1 MAVKPVPRNPSCRP
15 GVPESRTNN
24 PLGRQESALSG
35 DATQDRILGAILG
48 MAIGDAFGMPVAGW
62 SATTIADFYGRV
74 TDFQPRTFA
83 DGVEVTPG
91 EISDETEI
99 ALCIIESV
107 TAAQGEIDVENIG
120 IRMAYLANSPSKRWL
135 SDQTLVALGGLSE
148 AHEHQVP
155 LVDDESVGAD
165 LLARGI
171 PIGLMH
177 SMGSGDED
185 ALRADAAAVA
195 RITHGS
201 PLAMT
206 LVEAVARAVAIA
218 ARHETPLAD
227 LREAVAAGLP
237 EGEVRSALDSGDAAD
252 SRSAVSVLA
261 SALGIAGSA
270 TSFQGALGESVAPG
284 RATDARATLA
294 GALYGGHHGSAVI
307 PQRLIDGLEARIYVS
322 LAVPWFYRT
331 VAKLRGRAIELRADF
346 GPI

>member
-1 MAVKPVPRNPSCRP
+1 V
-15 GVPESRTNN
+15 
-24 PLGRQESALSG
+24 SG

-74 TDFQPRTFA
+74 TDFQSRTFA
-83 DGVEVTPG
+83 DGEEVTPG

-135 SDQTLVALGGLSE
+135 SDQTLASLGGLSE
-148 AHEHQVP
+148 AHEYQFP

-171 PIGLMH
+171 PVGLMH
-177 SMGSGDED
+177 SMGDMDED
-185 ALRADAAAVA
+185 ALRADAAAVT

-227 LREAVAAGLP
+227 LREAVVAGLP
-237 EGEVRSALDSGDAAD
+237 EGEVRTALSKRDSVD
-252 SRSAVSVLA
+252 SQSPGSVLA
-261 SALGIAGSA
+261 SAIEIAGSA
-270 TSFQGALGESVAPG
+270 SSFQDALEVAVAPG
-284 RATDARATLA
+284 GATDARAALI
-294 GALYGGHHGSAVI
+294 GALYGGHHGSTVI

-331 VAKLRGRAIELRADF
+331 IARLRGRAIELRADF